1 MPRRRQSLEPGHRRK
16 FLVVVDQSAEC
27 DRAVYFAAR
36 RAARTEGGLVLL
48 GVIDLEDAGSQ
59 WLGVAEL
66 MRAEAADAAQARL
79 DHYTARAR
87 SVAGVEAEGVL
98 RAGGLAGEVAGLI
111 EHDPD
116 IAVLVLANGAGD
128 EGPGPLLAALAGG
141 LWLRLPVPITIVPGT
156 LSDAELEALS

>member
-1 MPRRRQSLEPGHRRK
+1 M
-16 FLVVVDQSAEC
+16 
-27 DRAVYFAAR
+27 
-36 RAARTEGGLVLL
+36 
-48 GVIDLEDAGSQ
+48 
-59 WLGVAEL
+59 
-66 MRAEAADAAQARL
+66 
-79 DHYTARAR
+79 
-87 SVAGVEAEGVL
+87 L

-141 LWLRLPVPITIVPGT
+141 LWLRLPVPITIVHGT